1 MGGRAK
7 GDSFP
12 LRAAVFSYKFL
23 KMVSL
28 IDFISVSPW
37 KVIRKM
43 VSPKEIKGSAPE
55 TYGEPVPPGL
65 NDSPPIRDNSGN
77 SRSRLRESRRVNRRF
92 QYQVLAITAAVLAV
106 LLLFSR
112 KVYTDAR
119 TDIEEQFNRQQLLI
133 ADQASSKIASFLDE
147 LIASLRYSARFL
159 RTVGP
164 GHPGRMSSMAGL
176 YERLG
181 GRLRVSEVGYIQV
194 KIGSRD
200 SLLREYAGLL
210 SRCVPKNN
218 ICFLIVQKKST
229 PDYLFAAAPVSGGVW
244 IYAIVTLEDLDR
256 SFVSPIQSGL
266 KGRAWLLTSTGR
278 ILIAP
283 GFRDLE
289 GTRVADLAK
298 RQGDER
304 LLKDAERMRRGE
316 RGFDWHFDVR
326 PGKNSHRRRM
336 LTAYTP
342 LLIGKEQWTLAVT
355 APSSEVGDLVRRTF
369 RKGFLLTSFGF
380 IVIISAALIILDRER
395 RRIRAEDR
403 LLWSGQVL
411 ESKQRLQA
419 LFDGIT
425 DSICILDRNY
435 KIQMLNRGM
444 ARLLKNEIPSL
455 LYRPWGGDE
464 ENMIPGPMADRTLAA
479 HTFETGRRGFSERSI
494 VMEGEKRRD
503 LEIYSYP
510 IFDADG
516 NTQQVTLYIK
526 DVTER
531 RELQQQLTQQDRL
544 TIVGKMSAQ
553 VAHEIRNPLSAIN
566 LNAELLEDELE
577 RFGDEETREAWT
589 LLRSIKQE
597 VDILRQVTDDYLKF
611 VRMPRSDRRVGDI
624 NELLEELLNFY
635 AEEGHSRKIRIER
648 DFTADL
654 PEVELEDTQLRI
666 AFQNLVRNAF
676 DAMPG
681 GGRLVVRTRKSHE
694 SGVAVE
700 IEDEGVGISSEE
712 QTMIFTPFYT
722 TKASGTGLG
731 LVLAQQIFSEHHG
744 TVRFSSQEKS
754 GTTFHVELPAAAQL
768 ETKA

>member
-1 MGGRAK
+1 MA
-7 GDSFP
+7 
-12 LRAAVFSYKFL
+12 
-23 KMVSL
+23 
-28 IDFISVSPW
+28 
-37 KVIRKM
+37 
-43 VSPKEIKGSAPE
+43 SPKEVKNSAPE
-55 TYGEPVPPGL
+55 TPLP
-65 NDSPPIRDNSGN
+65 DNPAP
-77 SRSRLRESRRVNRRF
+77 SRNNGGGSDPRLRESRRVNRRF
-92 QYQVLAITAAVLAV
+92 QYQVLAITAIVLAV

-119 TDIEEQFNRQQLLI
+119 SDIEEQFNRQQLLI

-147 LIASLRYSARFL
+147 LNASLRYSARFL
-159 RTVGP
+159 RTVPP

-181 GRLRVSEVGYIQV
+181 GRLRVSEVGYIQT
-194 KIGSRD
+194 KIRVRD
-200 SLLREYAGLL
+200 ALLREYSGLL
-210 SRCVPKNN
+210 SHCTPQNLV
-218 ICFLIVQKKST
+218 CFLIVQKKNT

-244 IYAIVTLEDLDR
+244 IYAKVTLEDLDR

-266 KGRAWLLTSTGR
+266 KGRAWLLTSSGK

-283 GFRDLE
+283 GFRELE
-289 GTRVADLAK
+289 GTRVADLA
-298 RQGDER
+298 RRLGDDR
-304 LLKDAERMRRGE
+304 LLSSAMRMQRGE
-316 RGFDWHFDVR
+316 RGFDWHSDIR
-326 PGKNSHRRRM
+326 PGKKSRKRRM
-336 LTAYTP
+336 LTAFTP
-342 LLIGKEQWTLAVT
+342 LLIGEQQWTLAVT

-425 DSICILDRNY
+425 DSICILDKNFE
-435 KIQMLNRGM
+435 IQLLNRGM
-444 ARLLKNEIPSL
+444 AQLLKNEIPNL
-455 LYRPWGGDE
+455 LYRPWGGGGE
-464 ENMIPGPMADRTLAA
+464 SMIPEPLADRTLAA

-494 VMEGEKRRD
+494 LMEEGKRLD
-503 LEIYSYP
+503 LEIYTYP

-531 RELQQQLTQQDRL
+531 RELQQQLTQKDRL

-566 LNAELLEDELE
+566 LNAELLEDELN
-577 RFGDEETREAWT
+577 RFEDEETREAWT

-635 AEEGHSRKIRIER
+635 AEEGHSRKVRVER
-648 DFTADL
+648 VFSPDL
-654 PEVELEDTQLRI
+654 PEVEMEDTQLRI
-666 AFQNLVRNAF
+666 AFQNLLRNAF
-676 DAMPG
+676 DAMPE
-681 GGRLVVRTRKSHE
+681 GGRLVVRTRKSHDE
-694 SGVAVE
+694 GVAVD
-700 IEDEGVGISSEE
+700 IEDEGVGISAEDQS
-712 QTMIFTPFYT
+712 MIFTPFFT
-722 TKASGTGLG
+722 TKATGTGLG
-731 LVLAQQIFSEHHG
+731 LALTQQILSEHHG
-744 TVRFSSQEKS
+744 TIRFSSQEKN
-754 GTTFHVELPAAAQL
+754 GTTFHVELPAAAHL